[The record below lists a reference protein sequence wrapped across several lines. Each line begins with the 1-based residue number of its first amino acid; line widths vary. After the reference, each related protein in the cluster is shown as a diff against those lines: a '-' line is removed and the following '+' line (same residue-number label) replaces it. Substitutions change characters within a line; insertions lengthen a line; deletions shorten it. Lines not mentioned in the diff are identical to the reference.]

1 MGIKIHH
8 GPDGTYK
15 TSGAIKDDIL
25 PVIKSGRTLVT
36 NVRGFSKDNA
46 IKVLGKKQVHKNFTV
61 IFIDTEQQPGRD
73 KLARFFHW
81 APKGAFFVIDEVQRI
96 FKPKW
101 RDKDI
106 QELNYNGGAEQAA
119 IDDRPEDM
127 DTAWDMQRHYNWD
140 FVFTTTSI
148 TKVRAEMKDMAKVAI
163 RHYNLGIWRFY
174 KTVEHATDSRGTNKS
189 SQGTVKFFNFV
200 PKQVFAL
207 YSSTKTGAFTNSEP
221 RTPFYKDP
229 KILGLLIALACL
241 WTYILSKPAPKVLG
255 GDRTDSAQ
263 STEQTIKPIQK
274 ADTPINH
281 NDVLNHNRKT
291 AHNDSIAL
299 SNQLINKNTD
309 LDPLNELLQ
318 NAYITGSVYSVVE
331 RFYSF
336 KSTIGKTEHTFS
348 TLDLHDMGYEVKWI
362 RPCKASITFEN
373 RTSFF
378 YCSHKSFAVEAI
390 ADNQQATERVPTG
403 TQRKAS

>member
-1 MGIKIHH
+1 MGMKIHH

-36 NVRGFSKDNA
+36 NIRGFSREKA
-46 IKVLGKKQVHKNFTV
+46 LKVLGKKFVHKDFKV
-61 IFIDTEQQPGRD
+61 IFVDTEQQPGRD

-101 RDKDI
+101 NAKDI
-106 QELNYNGGAEQAA
+106 QELNYIGGPEQAA

-174 KTVEHATDSRGTNKS
+174 KTVEHATDSRGTSKS
-189 SQGTVKFFNFV
+189 SQGTVKFFNWV
-200 PKQVFAL
+200 PKKIFAL

-229 KILGLLIALACL
+229 KILGLLVVLACL
-241 WTYILSKPAPKVLG
+241 WSYILSKPAPKVLG
-255 GDRTDSAQ
+255 GHRQDDAISVQ
-263 STEQTIKPIQK
+263 QGSEPIQK
-274 ADTPINH
+274 VSSSSNSDAVQRGNSQVV
-281 NDVLNHNRKT
+281 N
-291 AHNDSIAL
+291 NDSVTL
-299 SNQLINKNTD
+299 SNQLIDKNPH
-309 LDPLNELLQ
+309 LDPYHAILK
-318 NAYITGSVYSVVE
+318 NAYITGSSFSIREKNYAFNSDIDGVE
-331 RFYSF
+331 YSF
-336 KSTIGKTEHTFS
+336 NSM
-348 TLDLHDMGYEVKWI
+348 DLRELGYYVKPI
-362 RPCKASITFEN
+362 KPCKAKLIFNGRS
-373 RTSFF
+373 SFV
-378 YCSHKSFAVEAI
+378 YCSYKNSFLDVI

-403 TQRKAS
+403 TQRTAS